1 MSKAEIYC
9 IKCGTDHTEGIDFYQ
24 CPKRDEPKPHIWGIK
39 MGEKK
44 VSVSKG
50 SIPQPKVEA
59 NNKVSLEKL
68 TRALKRKSFYWDF
81 SISDKANGKHTE
93 LIELKVAERL
103 IQKYV
108 KQLLEAKEKEAIK
121 EFKENMLKE
130 VVKLRDYHNR
140 EKLFPLEVDDII
152 DGIEEYLNEDIV
164 LEEQDTIYTDL
175 LGNVPASEIFTLEGG
190 KRFVSLDY
198 LKEYMKS
205 MSKEFYK
212 LKNGML
218 VRVSEISYIFSSA
231 NEGLIGLRQHPV
243 NFNLELEDYIA
254 LSKILYDE

>member
-59 NNKVSLEKL
+59 NNKVSLEMQIAEIIDTYVITHTNSWHPMRMRMVEDFVML
-68 TRALKRKSFYWDF
+68 LADQKR
-81 SISDKANGKHTE
+81 E
-93 LIELKVAERL
+93 V
-103 IQKYV
+103 
-108 KQLLEAKEKEAIK
+108 IK

-152 DGIEEYLNEDIV
+152 DGIEEYLNEDI
-164 LEEQDTIYTDL
+164 
-175 LGNVPASEIFTLEGG
+175 N
-190 KRFVSLDY
+190 
-198 LKEYMKS
+198 
-205 MSKEFYK
+205 
-212 LKNGML
+212 
-218 VRVSEISYIFSSA
+218 
-231 NEGLIGLRQHPV
+231 
-243 NFNLELEDYIA
+243 
-254 LSKILYDE
+254 